1 MNPCN
6 SRGPAGGRPNW
17 AVNHSRANTV
27 RASPATCRGTVAVA
41 ARPWTARQAAS
52 RWPSSV
58 SNAVGA
64 LAYTAYR
71 FPSFAPVTGFSP
83 APNSNFICS
92 AVTTSPADTPNPARP
107 VPCQWPGVSPF
118 AV

>member
-1 MNPCN
+1 MVP
-6 SRGPAGGRPNW
+6 PL
-17 AVNHSRANTV
+17 AVQAVARA
-27 RASPATCRGTVAVA
+27 RMAAACRGTVAVA
-41 ARPWTARQAAS
+41 ARPRSARQAAS

-71 FPSFAPVTGFSP
+71 LPSFAAVTGFSP

-92 AVTTSPADTPNPARP
+92 PATTSPADTPNPA
-107 VPCQWPGVSPF
+107 VSRYP
-118 AV
+118 